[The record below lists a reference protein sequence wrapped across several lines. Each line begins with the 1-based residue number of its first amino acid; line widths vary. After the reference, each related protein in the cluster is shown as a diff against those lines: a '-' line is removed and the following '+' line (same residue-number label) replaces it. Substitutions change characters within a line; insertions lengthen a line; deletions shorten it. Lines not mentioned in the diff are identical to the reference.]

1 MAKGRMTKTTHK
13 AYPSKRRSTV
23 KKPYGNSRYGNDA
36 YVKVERIAPLATS
49 ALGGG

>member
-1 MAKGRMTKTTHK
+1 MAKGRMTKTTRK
-13 AYPSKRRSTV
+13 AYPSRRSTV

-36 YVKVERIAPLATS
+36 FVKVENIEPLATS